1 MNSLDEI
8 VSRNYVPGVSCPN
21 EYPPILYGMK
31 DGEYTLEGWLT
42 DTPDPTRLLTEKVK
56 IKFRAM
62 DLGMTSD
69 EASKTGYIEEGHEHK
84 SGMQLSKHIQK
95 RPKRLLFLMC

>member
-1 MNSLDEI
+1 
-8 VSRNYVPGVSCPN
+8 
-21 EYPPILYGMK
+21 MK

-62 DLGMTSD
+62 DLGMTSE
-69 EASKTGYIEEGHEHK
+69 EASETGHIEERNEHK
-84 SGMQLSKHIQK
+84 SGMQLSKHIRDAAKKTTIHDVLASMLQANGP
-95 RPKRLLFLMC
+95 RSSTECSWQASIQVA